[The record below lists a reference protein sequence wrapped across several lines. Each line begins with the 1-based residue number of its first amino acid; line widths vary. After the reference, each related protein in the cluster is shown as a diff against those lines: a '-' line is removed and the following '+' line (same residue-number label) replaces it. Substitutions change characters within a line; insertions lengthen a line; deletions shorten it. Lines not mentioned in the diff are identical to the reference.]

1 MWGGP
6 SGTEGLELT
15 PGVVGEH
22 CQLRGQTAKAEV
34 THTQTHS
41 GNSLRMDCGT
51 DSDVYLHIVHLLF
64 ASF

>member
-1 MWGGP
+1 VWGGP

-34 THTQTHS
+34 THTLTHS
-41 GNSLRMDCGT
+41 GNSLSMVCGT
-51 DSDVYLHIVHLLF
+51 DSDVYLHMLF